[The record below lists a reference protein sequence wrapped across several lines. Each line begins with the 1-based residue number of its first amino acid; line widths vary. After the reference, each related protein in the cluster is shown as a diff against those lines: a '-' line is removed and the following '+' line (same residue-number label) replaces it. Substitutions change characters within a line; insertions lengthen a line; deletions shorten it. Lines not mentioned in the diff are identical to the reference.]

1 MRRATLATTADMT
14 ASVAAFL
21 AGRRG
26 GTAGPARTPARSRTD
41 MAPAARAIKPTRV
54 NARARR
60 TP

>member
-1 MRRATLATTADMT
+1 MRRTISATTAEMNP
-14 ASVAAFL
+14 AIAAFL

-26 GTAGPARTPARSRTD
+26 GTGPARTPARSRGD
-41 MAPAARAIKPTRV
+41 MATAARAIKPTRV

>member
-1 MRRATLATTADMT
+1 MRRTTHATTADT
-14 ASVAAFL
+14 TVTVAAFR

-26 GTAGPARTPARSRTD
+26 GTGPARTPAPSRRD
-41 MAPAARAIKPTRV
+41 MATAARAIKPTRV